1 MPLGVRIGIHTGEVV
16 TGDVGRGASQEQLA
30 LGQTPNV
37 AARLQAAAEI
47 NTVVVSILTTNTAL
61 AQAPGNTLLPRK
73 ATGLRKDS
81 VVNASQIL
89 TVNKTDLDEKVAA
102 IPKPLMQAVDEGLRW
117 FLHLDAD

>member
-1 MPLGVRIGIHTGEVV
+1 MEMIRRGQIWWIDLEEPLGSKPGYRRPVLVLQRDEVN
-16 TGDVGRGASQEQLA
+16 TSR
-30 LGQTPNV
+30 
-37 AARLQAAAEI
+37 I
-47 NTVVVSILTTNTAL
+47 NTVVVSILTTHTAL